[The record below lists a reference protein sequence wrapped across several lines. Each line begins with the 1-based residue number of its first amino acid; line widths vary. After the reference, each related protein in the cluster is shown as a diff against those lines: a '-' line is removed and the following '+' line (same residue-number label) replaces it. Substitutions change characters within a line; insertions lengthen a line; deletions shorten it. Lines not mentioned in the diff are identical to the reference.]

1 MGIVARIS
9 RVGATALV
17 AVIVGA
23 LTPSVAVG
31 QVTYRPACELLP
43 EAAVSD
49 ILNTDVTAVRE
60 GSRAACT
67 YRAGSA
73 EPLSIRLDHRD
84 SLASYGDA
92 KPTSVAGLPTIS
104 GTSSKGGVAIAE
116 FPDGGTLV
124 VEVTQRGVRPKAAE
138 GIARELLDAILL
150 AGPVT
155 AQPPERGDPEPIYL
169 IDAMCMTLTT
179 EMVDEIVGGSTEG
192 SDPGNDQQ
200 CGYLPSGLTVYLT
213 RDDFKFVD
221 LGDYGSEE
229 LTVAERPATWDGL
242 EQRLSID
249 AGAGRVLA
257 IDLVGQE
264 GVDAGRETALAVA
277 ETLLPLLSSEP
288 PPLPAECLLPVDV
301 VGGLTGLQTDD
312 VSASGPSCQ
321 YVDATRPRSGVILM
335 QESAADPKAWAERYG
350 APGRLKR
357 VDVSGQP
364 ALSLDKGG
372 NSILIVDLDGLPD
385 GNGKVLAVQVG
396 GLPDGFDSPAVAKAL
411 ADAIIAEM

>member
-1 MGIVARIS
+1 MGIVARLR
-9 RVGATALV
+9 RVGATAVV
-17 AVIVGA
+17 AVIVGTLA
-23 LTPSVAVG
+23 PSVAVG
-31 QVTYRPACELLP
+31 QATYRLACDLLP
-43 EAAVSD
+43 EAAVSE
-49 ILNTDVTAVRE
+49 ILGTDVTATRE

-67 YRAGSA
+67 YRAGNA
-73 EPLSIRLDHRD
+73 EPLTIRLDPGD
-84 SLASYGDA
+84 SLARHGDV
-92 KPTSVAGLPTIS
+92 KPTTVAGLPTIS
-104 GTSSKGGVAIAE
+104 GTSSDGGVAIAE

-124 VEVTQRGVRPKAAE
+124 AEVTQKGVRPKAAE
-138 GIARELLDAILL
+138 GIAQELLEAILA

-155 AQPPERGDPEPIYL
+155 AQPPERGDPEPLYL
-169 IDAMCMTLTT
+169 VEPMCKTLTT
-179 EMVDEIVGGSTEG
+179 EMVDEIVGGSNKG

-221 LGDYGSEE
+221 LGDYGTEE
-229 LTVAERPATWDGL
+229 LVVAERPATWDGL

-257 IDLVGQE
+257 IDL
-264 GVDAGRETALAVA
+264 AGESADTSREATLAVA
-277 ETLLPLLSSEP
+277 EALLPLLSTEP
-288 PPLPAECLLPVDV
+288 PPLPAECPLPVDV

-312 VSASGPSCQ
+312 VSASGPACQ
-321 YVDATRPRSGVILM
+321 YVDATRPNSGVIVM

-350 APGRLKR
+350 VPGRLKK

-396 GLPDGFDSPAVAKAL
+396 GLPDGFDSASVARAL

>member
-1 MGIVARIS
+1 MGIVSRIR
-9 RVGATALV
+9 RVGATAVV
-17 AVIVGA
+17 AVIVGTLA
-23 LTPSVAVG
+23 PSVAVG
-31 QVTYRPACELLP
+31 QATYRLACDLLP
-43 EAAVSD
+43 EAALSE
-49 ILNTDVTAVRE
+49 ILGTDVTAARE

-67 YRAGSA
+67 YQAGNS
-73 EPLSIRLDHRD
+73 EPLTIRLDHRD
-84 SLASYGDA
+84 SLASHGDV
-92 KPTSVAGLPTIS
+92 KPTTVAGLPTIS
-104 GTSSKGGVAIAE
+104 GTFSKGGVAIAE

-124 VEVTQRGVRPKAAE
+124 VEVTPKGIRPKAAE
-138 GIARELLDAILL
+138 RIAQELLEAILA

-155 AQPPERGDPEPIYL
+155 AQPPERGDPEPLYL
-169 IDAMCMTLTT
+169 VEPMCRTLTT
-179 EMVDEIVGGSTEG
+179 EMVDEIVGGSNEG

-229 LTVAERPATWDGL
+229 LTVAERPARWDGL

-257 IDLVGQE
+257 IDL
-264 GVDAGRETALAVA
+264 AGEPADTSRETNLAVA
-277 ETLLPLLSSEP
+277 ETLLPLLSTEP
-288 PPLPAECLLPVDV
+288 PPLPSACPLPVDV

-321 YVDATRPRSGVILM
+321 YVDATRPNSGVIVM

-350 APGRLKR
+350 VPGRLKK

-396 GLPDGFDSPAVAKAL
+396 GLPDGFDSPSVARAL

>member
-23 LTPSVAVG
+23 LTPSVAVA
-31 QVTYRPACELLP
+31 QVAYRPACDLLP

-60 GSRAACT
+60 GSRAACR
-67 YRAGSA
+67 YQAGNA
-73 EPLSIRLDHRD
+73 EPLTIRLDHRD
-84 SLASYGDA
+84 SLASRGDV
-92 KPTSVAGLPTIS
+92 KPTTVAGLPTIS
-104 GTSSKGGVAIAE
+104 GTFSKGGVAIAE

-124 VEVTQRGVRPKAAE
+124 VEVTPKGVRPKAAE
-138 GIARELLDAILL
+138 RIAQELLEAILA

-155 AQPPERGDPEPIYL
+155 AQPPERGDPEPVYL
-169 IDAMCMTLTT
+169 VEPMCRTLKT
-179 EMVDEIVGGSTEG
+179 EMVDELVGGSNEG

-200 CGYLPSGLTVYLT
+200 CGYLPSGLTVYLA

-229 LTVAERPATWDGL
+229 LEVAERPARWDGL

-257 IDLVGQE
+257 IDL
-264 GVDAGRETALAVA
+264 AGEPADTSRETTVAVA
-277 ETLLPLLSSEP
+277 ETLLPLLSTEP
-288 PPLPAECLLPVDV
+288 PPLPSGCPLPVDV
-301 VGGLTGLQTDD
+301 VGGLTGLQADD
-312 VSASGPSCQ
+312 VSSSGPSCQ
-321 YVDATRPRSGVILM
+321 YVDATRPNSGVIVM
-335 QESAADPKAWAERYG
+335 QESAADPKAWAQRYG
-350 APGRLKR
+350 VPGRLKK

-385 GNGKVLAVQVG
+385 GNGKVLTVQVG
-396 GLPDGFDSPAVAKAL
+396 GLPDGFGSPSVAKAL